1 MLTVL
6 EVIKKT
12 ADFFAAK
19 GIDSP
24 RLNAELL
31 IGHAL
36 GLPRMQLYVQFER
49 MVPDGELDRLRPL
62 VLRRG
67 KREPLQYIL
76 GQVDFFGLKL
86 KADRRALIPRPE
98 TERLVE
104 LLVAR
109 CQPPPARVLDLG
121 TGGGAIALGL
131 ARSWPEA
138 AVTAVDLSAE
148 ALALAAENALAAG
161 LGGRV
166 SFLRSDWFAQL
177 PAEATFDL
185 LVANPPYLAQT
196 ELAESA
202 PEVRE
207 HEPAGALAAAEGG
220 LADLR
225 AILAAGRRHAAPGAL
240 IALETGPGQH
250 AALAGIAR
258 AHGWEQFESRP
269 DLAARD
275 RFVFARAPAS

>member
-1 MLTVL
+1 M
-6 EVIKKT
+6 
-12 ADFFAAK
+12 
-19 GIDSP
+19 
-24 RLNAELL
+24 
-31 IGHAL
+31 
-36 GLPRMQLYVQFER
+36 
-49 MVPDGELDRLRPL
+49 
-62 VLRRG
+62 LRRG

-76 GQVDFFGLKL
+76 GQVDFSGLKL

-98 TERLVE
+98 TEWLVE

-109 CQPPPARVLDLG
+109 CLPPPARILDLG

-131 ARSWPEA
+131 ARAWPEA

-148 ALALAAENALAAG
+148 ALAFAAENALAAG

-166 SFLRSDWFAQL
+166 SLVRSDWFGQI
-177 PAEATFDL
+177 PADATFDL
-185 LVANPPYLAQT
+185 LVANPPYLAQA

-258 AHGWEQFESRP
+258 AHGWEQFESQP
-269 DLAARD
+269 DLAGRD